1 MDGPRMLVI
10 PFWNSPLKQVDENR
24 SSQADKKSSSNVNGC
39 QRKRENKENVIVPLQ
54 LKQHSLIVCK
64 SRDGASISEKFQK
77 EELREIQ
84 SMTRIIKSTEHWR

>member
-39 QRKRENKENVIVPLQ
+39 QRKTENKENVIVPLQ